1 MENSNAKIARHGSLC
16 SLDNLF
22 SRLSNVSW
30 DPLFFARWLE
40 QRWLELLLSTSQ
52 DASFEGMEALEE
64 NRRTLSSRGII
75 KEPEET
81 EAEAKAEARGDERG
95 DKHLLLSE
103 NGAKIPP
110 RRDVNVSEYNRL
122 SLPNVLTGNVYS
134 G

>member
-1 MENSNAKIARHGSLC
+1 M
-16 SLDNLF
+16 
-22 SRLSNVSW
+22 
-30 DPLFFARWLE
+30 FFARWLE

-52 DASFEGMEALEE
+52 DASFEEMEALEE
-64 NRRTLSSRGII
+64 NRRTLSRGII